1 MQRSWKEVETIIMI
15 SNFVAF
21 YYSDFSSFRICFV
34 KLKIYTCI
42 NWKFYDPT
50 TSSNFQCNDTPSIH
64 LSIPQSFPLY
74 IPFSKPLVY
83 SIKFYKKK
91 KYLLFD
97 RTKKISRAGWEILW
111 HRAPFNQRAR
121 KPHLDLLR
129 DLRMRVANK
138 EQRVWGEKGEL
149 PLLSPLHLADKLIKR
164 ELVPETDV
172 TSARLMKKRGRISG
186 GDTPF
191 YQR

>member
-15 SNFVAF
+15 SNFVVCLRFAELQNF

-91 KYLLFD
+91 KYLLLIEQK
-97 RTKKISRAGWEILW
+97 RSR
-111 HRAPFNQRAR
+111 
-121 KPHLDLLR
+121 
-129 DLRMRVANK
+129 
-138 EQRVWGEKGEL
+138 EL
-149 PLLSPLHLADKLIKR
+149 GGKYCGIALHLISELESLI
-164 ELVPETDV
+164 L
-172 TSARLMKKRGRISG
+172 TSCEI
-186 GDTPF
+186 
-191 YQR
+191 